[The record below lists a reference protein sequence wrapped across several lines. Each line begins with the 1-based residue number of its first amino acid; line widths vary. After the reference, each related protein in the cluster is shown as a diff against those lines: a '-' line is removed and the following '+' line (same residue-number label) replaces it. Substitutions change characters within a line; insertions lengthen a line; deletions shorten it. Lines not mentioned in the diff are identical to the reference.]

1 VFGSYLDAVASALM
15 ACFLAWAGFFGAG
28 MLCNAP
34 SAYAAPEPSV

>member
-15 ACFLAWAGFFGAG
+15 AWFFGAG